1 MTKFSQIK
9 STTNISKSSEKSKK
23 TIRKKLGDIKPLPM
37 KNIKVFKKLPVKI
50 EDIIKI
56 LNIPFNK
63 KEYND
68 NILKSLLFN
77 EYTSNYEENIELL
90 KKHIEKGKYGNYK
103 DYYIYL
109 DKIRSHLDKYDIYE
123 IVNEIKNDESD
134 TCYNE
139 LKSQMRSYDP
149 LNMSFQELIKFK
161 NCLFSNKC
169 ITLYD
174 NIIKYE
180 FKNAIINS
188 TSEKITKKTL
198 KKYLE
203 ENKFTYYAIKFV
215 TNIINFMYSNIL
227 NGNII
232 EKIELIHILA
242 DDHNNILVNN
252 PRIDISYNTSKLSNS
267 SSLESKSYIRV
278 KRNKEREVYLDYLK
292 NNRGYNNEINE
303 EDIITF
309 DRWDEMPL
317 SKLRYVIKI
326 SYVDN
331 NKNFCHAFNAKAL
344 YKLWKVNHYNN
355 EIFKNPFSQKPF
367 AEEDKNIILIT
378 LGKRDFR
385 YDSDDDYTS
394 AINAR
399 YDVVFNKSRIKINGI
414 NYWEIKISY
423 LIKKGLRVYK
433 SKSITLELLRINI
446 RKDMKY
452 IDNLL
457 KKIYSLHETNKIL
470 GKFIPFK
477 VHPAFDKYNLKIIDN
492 KDDYRDF
499 FDMIFTKY

>member
-1 MTKFSQIK
+1 MSTLLRTKFK
-9 STTNISKSSEKSKK
+9 TNISKSPEKSIK

-37 KNIKVFKKLPVKI
+37 KNIKMLKKIPVKI
-50 EDIIKI
+50 EDIIRV

-63 KEYND
+63 KEYNEE
-68 NILKSLLFN
+68 IIKSLLSN

-90 KKHIEKGKYGNYK
+90 KKHIENGKDDKYK
-103 DYYIYL
+103 YYYIYL
-109 DKIRSHLDKYDIYE
+109 DKIRTHLDKYDIYE
-123 IVNEIKNDESD
+123 IVNEIKNNESD

-139 LKSQMRSYDP
+139 LKSHMRSYDP
-149 LNMSFQELIKFK
+149 LNMSVQQLIKFK

-174 NIIKYE
+174 NIIIYE
-180 FKNAIINS
+180 FKNSIIHS
-188 TSEKITKKTL
+188 TNEKVTKKTF
-198 KKYLE
+198 KTKLE
-203 ENKFTYYAIKFV
+203 ENKFTYYAIKFI

-232 EKIELIHILA
+232 EKIELIHILTE
-242 DDHNNILVNN
+242 DHNNVLVNN

-267 SSLESKSYIRV
+267 SSLESKSYMRV
-278 KRNKEREVYLDYLK
+278 KRKKERETYLDYLK
-292 NNRGYNNEINE
+292 NNRGYNNIINE

-309 DRWDEMPL
+309 DRWEDMSL

-331 NKNFCHAFNAKAL
+331 KKNFCHAFNAKAL
-344 YKLWKVNHYNN
+344 YKLWKVNHYND

-367 AEEDKNIILIT
+367 TEEDKNTILIT

-385 YDSDDDYTS
+385 YDSDDNYTS

-399 YDVVFNKSRIKINGI
+399 YDVVFNKSIIKINGI

-433 SKSITLELLRINI
+433 SKSVILDLIRINI
-446 RKDMKY
+446 NKDMKY
-452 IDNLL
+452 INNLL

-470 GKFIPFK
+470 GKSIPFK
-477 VHPAFDKYNLKIIDN
+477 VHPAFVKYNLMTIN
-492 KDDYRDF
+492 NNDDYKDF
-499 FDMIFTKY
+499 FDMIFAEY